1 MPSAPTKPRARIDPP
16 WKLVFPGLGWHFAL
30 EVDGR
35 PAEASWVVS
44 HPDVGRVV
52 KETGEFRAHEGFRL
66 PRTDVVA
73 ITRDARH
80 VARAAVHVMVGPL
93 PTDGPIPVDDYRVH
107 PGLRSLRWN
116 DLHGRRAVLLMTET
130 LMQLPREFLDAVGP
144 VAVLRVPG
152 AGIGGAAGMHLPFP
166 QRVVLI
172 SDTDRVMS
180 LHPESGE
187 FTDEDYH
194 FVETFIHELA
204 HVALANAA
212 LPDRERTQI
221 IHWLAGAPTTAGA
234 SLLFL
239 AGGVYARYVGSAA
252 RDLVTEYAERT
263 GWVVN
268 NPNPL
273 GFLWNDLTRPP
284 NVVTGWKPVGRLFGL
299 RNPDRPLV
307 PIPLPPPATPDEV
320 KKHDAEVE
328 KRWEEKGFASSYAG
342 TDVHEDFAEAVTA
355 LALGWSVIDT
365 PAFAPRREWIIEKGF
380 WPRKWEFVEQGRI
393 LDAWARDNGRPLPNV
408 YDWAVNFGLYSG
420 RPPEKA
426 RLTVTCPQKP
436 RITPPP
442 PAPGGPVAI
451 MSVEGEEEPAAGAT
465 VPEPAAPAPAEL
477 GEGDAMEY
485 SGDEDELRWSL
496 DLARDAEAAAAHH
509 AAHEESL
516 APALARVREVVEG
529 LEAEFRSG
537 AAVELLRAAERRGD
551 GVLFLGERGVEE
563 DEQGAFAVPGRPAEP
578 GDVVVAAGGAL
589 YLVVG
594 TDAEG
599 RVTRLAGEPEVGG
612 GGGIRGGGVR
622 GKALRYFWSPGR
634 EPRAWT
640 VPGGPMGEYADLPAA
655 LAQLVGLWGER
666 EGRRRGSDL
675 SVAGDFAA
683 EVLTAAGLKHRGLA
697 GSDGDGVRDY
707 LDGWGEGVRPL
718 GRPDSPA
725 PAAGDLVRLR
735 REGLW
740 GVCTRAR
747 RPGEPLDVLF
757 QGGLAGHAGEE
768 EDAAVLRHSVEP
780 RRLGHLWRPAAARR
794 ARG

>member
-1 MPSAPTKPRARIDPP
+1 MPTPPEKPRARIDPP

-30 EVDGR
+30 EVDGK
-35 PAEASWVVS
+35 PAEANWVVT
-44 HPDVGRVV
+44 HPDVGKVV
-52 KETGEFRAHEGFRL
+52 KETGEFWAHQGFRL
-66 PRTDVVA
+66 PRTEVVA

-80 VARAAVHVMVGPL
+80 IARAAVHVVVGPL
-93 PTDGPIPVDDYRVH
+93 PSDGPIPVDDYLVH

-152 AGIGGAAGMHLPFP
+152 AGIGDMNGMHLPFP
-166 QRVVLI
+166 QRMVLI
-172 SDTDRVMS
+172 SDTRRVMN
-180 LHPESGE
+180 LRPESGD
-187 FTDEDYH
+187 FTDEDYR

-212 LPDRERTQI
+212 LPDRERTAI
-221 IHWLAGAPTTAGA
+221 LNWLAGTLTSAGA
-234 SLLFL
+234 SLVFL
-239 AGGVYARYVGSAA
+239 AAGVYAQYIGSAS
-252 RDLVTEYAERT
+252 RDLVTEYAERA

-284 NVVTGWKPVGRLFGL
+284 NVVTGWKWVGQTIGL
-299 RNPDRPLV
+299 RNVNRPLI
-307 PIPLPPPATPDEV
+307 PIPLPPPATDDEV
-320 KKHDAEVE
+320 KEHQADVE
-328 KRWEEKGFASSYAG
+328 RRWEEKGFASSYAG

-355 LALGWSVIDT
+355 LALGWPAVDT
-365 PAFAPRREWIIEKGF
+365 PAFAPRQEWIIEKGF
-380 WPRKWEFVEQGRI
+380 WPKKWEFVEPGKI

-426 RLTVTCPQKP
+426 RLYVHQPAP
-436 RITPPP
+436 RKTPPR
-442 PAPGGPVAI
+442 PAPGGPVTT
-451 MSVEGEEEPAAGAT
+451 MSVEGEEEPAAGASG
-465 VPEPAAPAPAEL
+465 PEPEAPAPAEL
-477 GEGDAMEY
+477 GEGDAMQY

-496 DLARDAEAAAAHH
+496 ELARDAEVVAAHH
-509 AAHEESL
+509 ASHAESV

-537 AAVELLRAAERRGD
+537 SAVELLRAAECRGD
-551 GVLFLGERGVEE
+551 GVLFLGEEGVE
-563 DEQGAFAVPGRPAEP
+563 DEEGAFAIPGRRAEP

-589 YLVVG
+589 YVTVG
-594 TDAEG
+594 TDPEG
-599 RVTRLAGEPEVGG
+599 RVTRLAGEPAVTESGRV
-612 GGGIRGGGVR
+612 RGGGVR
-622 GKALRYFWSPGR
+622 GTSLRYLWSPSR
-634 EPRAWT
+634 EPRAWAG
-640 VPGGPMGEYADLPAA
+640 PGGPAGEYADLPAA
-655 LAQLVGLWGER
+655 LSRLVGLWGER

-675 SVAGDFAA
+675 SVAGDFVA

-697 GSDGDGVRDY
+697 GSDGDGVREY
-707 LDGWGEGVRPL
+707 LDGYGEGVRPL
-718 GRPDSPA
+718 GKPGSSA

-735 REGLW
+735 RERLW

-747 RPGEPLDVLF
+747 GPGEPLDVLF

-768 EDAAVLRHSVEP
+768 EDAVVLRHSVEI
-780 RRLGHLWRPAAARR
+780 RRLGHLWRPAVARR